1 MSYSDYSPADIIA
14 AFQSTFDD
22 DCCWYAGA
30 VFVVYE
36 YVITFGQEVDLFW
49 KRRWTGASLLFFL
62 NRYLALL
69 LILCGMLE
77 YVPKTDSSCAMVVR
91 WQAGVEYTQYLP
103 WAVFSG
109 LRAFALGGQNWFL
122 AGIVLLLSLVP
133 LGINFGQ
140 YAFGLTGEVDSL
152 YGCSA
157 VLPITEEFA
166 RKYALVL
173 VLSNLVRQLTISLSQ
188 KTCLIASDALVIA
201 ITWFAMLRC
210 RDRFGEITWNSTSLT
225 TILARDGSI
234 YFVLL
239 LILNTLHL
247 TFTMLS
253 IHAAFEPLSYFS
265 DFTEPATT
273 VLVSRFLLDL
283 QSANQRAL
291 KVDSD
296 DPLYLDSMS
305 FSSRVNMSRIV
316 GSLGTSLGQRTNDQR

>member
-1 MSYSDYSPADIIA
+1 MSTSDYSPADIIA

-36 YVITFGQEVDLFW
+36 YIITFGLEVDLFW
-49 KRRWTGASLLFFL
+49 KRKLTGASVLFFL
-62 NRYLALL
+62 TRYLALL
-69 LILCGMLE
+69 TIFFGMLE
-77 YVPKTDSSCAMVVR
+77 YVPTTDSSCAMVIR

-109 LRAFALGGQNWFL
+109 LRAFALSGQNWPL
-122 AGIVLLLSLVP
+122 SGLVLLLSLVP
-133 LGINFGQ
+133 FGINFGQ

-157 VLPITEEFA
+157 ILPISADFA
-166 RKYALVL
+166 RK
-173 VLSNLVRQLTISLSQ
+173 T
-188 KTCLIASDALVIA
+188 SDALVIA

-210 RDRFGEITWNSTSLT
+210 RDRFGEMTWNSTSLT

-234 YFVLL
+234 YFLLL
-239 LILNTLHL
+239 LILNSLHL

-265 DFTEPATT
+265 DFTEPVTT
-273 VLVSRFLLDL
+273 VLVSRFLIDL

-296 DPLYLDSMS
+296 DPLYLDTMS
-305 FSSRVNMSRIV
+305 FGRSANLSRIV
-316 GSLGTSLGQRTNDQR
+316 GSLGASLGQQPGDGEESTDDDTFAQSSLR